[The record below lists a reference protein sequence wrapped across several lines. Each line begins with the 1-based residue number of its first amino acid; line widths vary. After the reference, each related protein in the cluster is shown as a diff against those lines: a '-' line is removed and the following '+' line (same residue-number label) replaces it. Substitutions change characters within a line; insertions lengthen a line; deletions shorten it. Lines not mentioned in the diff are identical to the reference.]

1 MRHLTLVILTATL
14 LFASTAK
21 AESICP
27 WGNGGY
33 CVDTL
38 AHETLRVVKEA
49 VDPKTESVRQ
59 ETLSRLN
66 LPEAQ
71 TAPDSLSGGIPY
83 YNFYDTLWSS
93 GLFQDKQT
101 SFEEAA
107 TAGGTKIGGI
117 NLVVLG
123 ARTLQKLV
131 DLKFLTL
138 EQAQAILEQS
148 RRR

>member
-1 MRHLTLVILTATL
+1 MRHLTLVILTVTL
-14 LFASTAK
+14 LSASPVQ
-21 AESICP
+21 AETTCP
-27 WGNGGY
+27 WEDGGY

-38 AHETLRVVKEA
+38 ARETLKVIQVA
-49 VDPKTESVRQ
+49 TDPKTDSIRQ
-59 ETLSRLN
+59 ETLLKLN

-71 TAPDSLSGGIPY
+71 TAPDPLSGGILY

-93 GLFQDKQT
+93 GLFQDKQAA
-101 SFEEAA
+101 FAEATA
-107 TAGGTKIGGI
+107 AGGTKIGGV

-131 DLKFLTL
+131 ELKFITL

-148 RRR
+148 RKR